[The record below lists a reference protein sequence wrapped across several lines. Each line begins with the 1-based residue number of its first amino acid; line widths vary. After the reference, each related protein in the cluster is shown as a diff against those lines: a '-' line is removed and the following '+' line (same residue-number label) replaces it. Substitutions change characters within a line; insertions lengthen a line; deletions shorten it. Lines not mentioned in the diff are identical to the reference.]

1 MNRRGSNYWSN
12 VDDSCV
18 KCDRSKICPETNY
31 YSKGF
36 DRKLHVLE
44 QNGLVV
50 QHVKSNSRIVG
61 QTGSNNYSN
70 AIESWEN
77 RRNIFLS
84 FSILKQIIKHFTT
97 QLFKLTTKSIVKPIR
112 RLADKRES
120 KIKVKKLKKKN

>member
-1 MNRRGSNYWSN
+1 M
-12 VDDSCV
+12 DSW
-18 KCDRSKICPETNY
+18 
-31 YSKGF
+31 
-36 DRKLHVLE
+36 
-44 QNGLVV
+44 V

-120 KIKVKKLKKKN
+120 KIMLKN